1 VINDCNSAPMSFLGP
16 QQKAK
21 DSGPRFYILTEASL
35 SNPLGLPSEFA
46 LNQNY
51 PNPFNPTT
59 QISYQLPQ
67 QADVRLEVF
76 DMAGRQV
83 ATLVNRA
90 VSAGTHTVN
99 FDATNLSSGVYMYRL
114 QAGSVV
120 LTKKLTL
127 IK

>member
-1 VINDCNSAPMSFLGP
+1 
-16 QQKAK
+16 
-21 DSGPRFYILTEASL
+21 
-35 SNPLGLPSEFA
+35 
-46 LNQNY
+46 
-51 PNPFNPTT
+51 
-59 QISYQLPQ
+59 
-67 QADVRLEVF
+67 
-76 DMAGRQV
+76 MAGRQV
-83 ATLVNRA
+83 ATLGSRA